1 MEHTPYVLTA
11 ALLADK
17 IAEFQQGTI
26 TDAALAAWALDRFY
40 ASDQGFE
47 CFDPAHEAMIAEVI
61 DDLMFADETAF
72 QLDPEA
78 IQGLIARLR
87 SL

>member
-1 MEHTPYVLTA
+1 MEQSPYVLTA
-11 ALLADK
+11 ALLAEK
-17 IAEFQQGTI
+17 IVEFQQGKI
-26 TDAALAAWALDRFY
+26 TNVALAAWALDRFY
-40 ASDQGFE
+40 ASDQGLE
-47 CFDPAHEAMIAEVI
+47 CFEPAHAAVIAEVI

-78 IQGLIARLR
+78 IQGLVARLR